1 VADGTI
7 SRYRVATALILT
19 AALAARLAYVLLTPR
34 YVPLHDDRAFDRLAL
49 GVARTGAYPDVGGH
63 ATAYRPPGFTYILG
77 GLYRLTGSGHARIVA
92 ARFFQTAVG
101 TGIVAALGAV
111 AGRLFGR
118 RAALCTMGVAAV
130 YPPLIGVGAALL
142 SEPETVLLELGA
154 VLAVL
159 GWRSDRRW
167 RWVVGAGGAAGVL
180 ALTRSNAFV
189 VIPALAAG
197 LFARSDGR
205 SRLSGLRAPALMVAV
220 TVAVVAPWTLRNA
233 VVMRSFIP
241 VSDELGGTLAGTY
254 NPVSAHD
261 RAAPAFWHL
270 LNQIPPYV
278 RATRALSR
286 GPEPAFQSRLL
297 HLALNYFGAHPLY
310 PFTVAWYNTLRI
322 ADLTGQV
329 AARYGASL
337 AGITSPLFADL
348 CVYAIWVVLVLA
360 AAGLVLGPVRRAVPG
375 FVWAAAGLLFLSVV
389 LVNGES
395 PRLRIPI
402 DPFLLLLAGAVLAQM
417 SRRAAPPIEA
427 RLRRRH
433 TSGCG
438 EGKQPHGA
446 AGRHA

>member
-1 VADGTI
+1 
-7 SRYRVATALILT
+7 VATALILT

-92 ARFFQTAVG
+92 ARLFQTAVG

-111 AGRLFGR
+111 ARRLFGR

-142 SEPETVLLELGA
+142 SEPETALLELGA

-167 RWVVGAGGAAGVL
+167 RWVVGAGVAAGVL

-189 VIPALAAG
+189 VAPALAAG
-197 LFARSDGR
+197 LFARSDRR
-205 SRLSGLRAPALMVAV
+205 SRLSGLRAPALMIAVAI
-220 TVAVVAPWTLRNA
+220 AVVAPWTVRNA
-233 VVMRSFIP
+233 VVLRSFIP
-241 VSDELGGTLAGTY
+241 VSDEQGGTLAGTY

-270 LNQIPPYV
+270 LGQIPPYEK
-278 RATRALSR
+278 ATAGLARR
-286 GPEPAFQSRLL
+286 PEPAFQGRLL
-297 HLALNYFGAHPLY
+297 HLALSYVGAHPLY

-322 ADLTGQV
+322 ADLTGQA

-348 CVYAIWVVLVLA
+348 CAYAIWAVLVLA
-360 AAGLVLGPVRRAVPG
+360 LAGLVLGPVRRGVPG
-375 FVWAAAGLLFLSVV
+375 FVWAAAVLLFLSVV

-427 RLRRRH
+427 GLPRRH
-433 TSGCG
+433 TSGRG
-438 EGKQPHGA
+438 EGKQPYGA